1 MFPQTADIHKNVQE
15 MAKVKPKSPQSKG
28 KLLYLL
34 CRKVCGTSHRQTP
47 CSAIGALGQALAS
60 SAQASLKHKGRAGL
74 LLIGKERC
82 LSQMVSALNLGK
94 ASTHM
99 QAVCP
104 PVATCMQYMKL
115 PLNVPGLGCVW
126 ADFSDTNLGFLK
138 CRSLIEAR
146 TESKFISVSG
156 PRRHNL
162 RGTRL
167 LMYFAEVP
175 AIIGRPANTSF
186 RADRKSVT

>member
-82 LSQMVSALNLGK
+82 LSQVVSALNLGK

-104 PVATCMQYMKL
+104 PVATCMQYMNL
-115 PLNVPGLGCVW
+115 PPNVPGLCCGQISW
-126 ADFSDTNLGFLK
+126 TQSLDFLK

-162 RGTRL
+162 RGTHL